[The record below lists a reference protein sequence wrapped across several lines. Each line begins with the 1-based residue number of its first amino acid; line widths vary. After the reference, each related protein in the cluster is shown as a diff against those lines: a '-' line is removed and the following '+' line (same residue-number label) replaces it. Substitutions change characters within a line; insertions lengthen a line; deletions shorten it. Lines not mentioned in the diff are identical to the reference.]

1 MHIEQDYVMRMIHQL
16 IEVLLGDIFKGK
28 EKVLEEN
35 KIKRP
40 ILSNCIK
47 AFLVGGSIC
56 LIGQVLLYLFE
67 EKMGIKKTEASTLMY
82 IVVVGVTAIMTGL
95 GIFDKIGQFSGAGTL
110 IPITGFSNS
119 MTSSAL
125 ESKSEG
131 IVLGIMTNM
140 FKLAGAVIAAGV
152 VSGFIFGLIIFLIR

>member
-1 MHIEQDYVMRMIHQL
+1 MEKKVY
-16 IEVLLGDIFKGK
+16 

-40 ILSNCIK
+40 ISSNCIK

>member
-1 MHIEQDYVMRMIHQL
+1 MEKKVY
-16 IEVLLGDIFKGK
+16 

-40 ILSNCIK
+40 SLSNCIK

>member
-1 MHIEQDYVMRMIHQL
+1 
-16 IEVLLGDIFKGK
+16 
-28 EKVLEEN
+28 
-35 KIKRP
+35 
-40 ILSNCIK
+40 
-47 AFLVGGSIC
+47 
-56 LIGQVLLYLFE
+56 
-67 EKMGIKKTEASTLMY
+67 MGIKKTEASTLMY

>member
-1 MHIEQDYVMRMIHQL
+1 MEKKVY
-16 IEVLLGDIFKGK
+16 

-82 IVVVGVTAIMTGL
+82 IVVVVVTAIMTGL